1 MFYVT
6 PDRNLYTW
14 LLFVTIGP
22 LFVCGLHKPNHDFR
36 RFPRPTELNTMLQD
50 AGFEPVP
57 MQGRSTAPAM
67 VGLEYKTGMNPFPV
81 RRSVRNRVLG
91 DEIFE
96 RTGPRWWL
104 RNGFIGE
111 YAGAAKK
118 PSG

>member
-1 MFYVT
+1 
-6 PDRNLYTW
+6 
-14 LLFVTIGP
+14 
-22 LFVCGLHKPNHDFR
+22 
-36 RFPRPTELNTMLQD
+36 
-50 AGFEPVP
+50 
-57 MQGRSTAPAM
+57 M